1 MKKLRDLAGIPLC
14 GSTVVIITY
23 EEFNTHSKDFTQALH
38 IGIDDVDEHKRYES
52 LKNETIYLMEAS
64 NTTIRIIVG
73 EPKPEKT
80 LVKFTVIN
88 CLSKVERTLLD
99 ELGLPSKSEDILA
112 HAIDK
117 YGDDL
122 YECGDL
128 NWGLDVNNVTLDIYW
143 KVKWLNK
150 HTLHVMGVYFETS

>member
-1 MKKLRDLAGIPLC
+1 MLNLITLGMMPL
-14 GSTVVIITY
+14 GEQDVVIQTY
-23 EEFNTHSKDFTQALH
+23 EEMDSLGVHDGSLHRGLDEVGEHRRYQA
-38 IGIDDVDEHKRYES
+38 
-52 LKNETIYLMEAS
+52 LKNEPVYLTEAR
-64 NTTIRIIVG
+64 NNVLYITVG

-143 KVKWLNK
+143 KVKWITK
-150 HTLHVMGVYFETS
+150 HTLHVIGVYFETS